1 MVGDPHIGVGG
12 GTGTWQAGTERAVVC
27 KHWLRGLCKKGD
39 GCGFLHSYNVTK
51 RPECYFHAK
60 FGKCWTTGLG
70 FYPPPRVL
78 RAWPRAVTPMPPHVC
93 GEKRLCHLAGATS
106 PQAQPVR
113 PTAPESPKL

>member
-70 FYPPPRVL
+70 FYPPPCHSGL
-78 RAWPRAVTPMPPHVC
+78 ASSCHPNATPCLWGEMPLPFSWGHEPPGPTCAPHS
-93 GEKRLCHLAGATS
+93 T
-106 PQAQPVR
+106 
-113 PTAPESPKL
+113 